1 MLASTVSS
9 SVSFE
14 VIVAIVIAVSSSVT
28 FPKSFAATGASF
40 IPVTVISNVL
50 DADKSPSLI
59 V

>member
-28 FPKSFAATGASF
+28 FPASFTATGASF

-50 DADKSPSLI
+50 DADKEPSLTL
-59 V
+59 